1 MRPITAISLSSVL
14 LMSLVS
20 GQIITV
26 RPSLPELS
34 VWIYPDDYHKSG
46 YDKTEDADLVTDD
59 YLFDVSRV
67 KRLSVN
73 FNYTAGSLEIKAG
86 TSKQI
91 KGSIK
96 YDPEEFLPS
105 AQYDIFGSK
114 GVFKVKMESLNSRHA
129 YDDDTEGID
138 FKFGFR
144 DIKNNKYSQ
153 EFDFQLPPDI
163 PTDLKLEFALGD
175 ADIDLSNLAI
185 TSLELECGL
194 SDVRLEVDEINAT
207 KCKEVYIE
215 SGLGDFNAYGLGLL
229 RAEYVN
235 LDVGLGSTYIDLSKQ
250 KSDLTGDIDVGLGSL
265 ELVLPKKAN
274 IKIRVDD
281 SFLSS
286 VDVDDMVKT
295 GHKEW
300 RTADWNKRWP
310 TIEFDISIG
319 LGSVDVDL
327 VK

>member
-1 MRPITAISLSSVL
+1 MRPITAITLSSVL
-14 LMSLVS
+14 LISLAV

-26 RPSLPELS
+26 HPSLPELS
-34 VWIYPDDYHKSG
+34 AWIYPDDQYKNGH
-46 YDKTEDADLVTDD
+46 DKAENTNLVTND
-59 YLFDVSRV
+59 YLFDVSEV
-67 KRLSVN
+67 TRLSVS
-73 FNYTAGSLEIKAG
+73 FNYMAGSLEIKAG
-86 TSKQI
+86 ASKQI
-91 KGSIK
+91 KGAIK

-105 AQYDIFGSK
+105 AQYDVFGSK
-114 GVFKVKMESLNSRHA
+114 GVFKVKMESLNSRHV

-144 DIKNNKYSQ
+144 DFKNNKYSQ
-153 EFDFQLPPDI
+153 EFEFQLPPDI
-163 PTDLKLEFALGD
+163 PTNLKLEFALGD

-185 TSLELECGL
+185 TGLELECGL
-194 SDVRLEVDEINAT
+194 SDVRLEVDEVNTT

-229 RAEYVN
+229 RAEYFN
-235 LDVGLGSTYIDLSKQ
+235 LDVGLGSAYIDLSKQ

-265 ELVLPKKAN
+265 ELLLPEKAN